1 MITAELIAPF
11 KFEEIRLTNTKKKHA
26 GIIWLASFPKSG
38 NTWTRAFLH
47 NLLKIMQGESDGLT
61 SVNKM
66 AEYSTWEI
74 GAKLY
79 EKILGKPVGEATRA
93 EIANARP
100 LAQAELA
107 GQSEGM
113 ILVKTHNAL
122 VLDRGFSTIN
132 FAVTS
137 GAIYVVRNPL
147 DVAISY
153 SHHVSRTID
162 QAIKAMEIRGVET
175 HVNENVVYEV
185 YGSWSQHVESWTK
198 KPHRAIYVM
207 RYEDMLDNP
216 AVTFGKLA
224 QHLLLNPTPDQ
235 LEKAIELS
243 SFDRLQKLEQD
254 EGFVEKP
261 KAAEKFFREGRAGQW
276 QAILTGEQIN
286 RIIAVH
292 GDQMAKFGY
301 LPLKA

>member
-1 MITAELIAPF
+1 MPDV
-11 KFEEIRLTNTKKKHA
+11 TKQPA

-61 SVNKM
+61 SINKM

-74 GAKLY
+74 SAKLY
-79 EKILGKPVGEATRA
+79 ENILGKPIAEATRT
-93 EIANARP
+93 EIAAIRP
-100 LAQAELA
+100 KVQTELA
-107 GQSEGM
+107 ARSEGM

-153 SHHVSRTID
+153 SHHLGRTID
-162 QAIKAMEIRGVET
+162 ETIKAMEFRGVET
-175 HVNENVVYEV
+175 HVNEKVVYEV

-198 KPHRAIYVM
+198 KPHRAIYAM
-207 RYEDMLDNP
+207 RYEDMLDKP
-216 AVTFGKLA
+216 AETFGKLC
-224 QHLLLNPTPDQ
+224 QHLLLNPTPSQ

-243 SFDRLQKLEQD
+243 SFDRLQKLERD

-261 KAAEKFFREGRAGQW
+261 KAAEKFFREGRSGQW
-276 QAILTGEQIN
+276 REKLTDEQIN
-286 RIIAVH
+286 RIISVH
-292 GDQMAKFGY
+292 GEQMARFGY
-301 LPLKA
+301 LPLKT

>member
-1 MITAELIAPF
+1 MNDP
-11 KFEEIRLTNTKKKHA
+11 TKQTA
-26 GIIWLASFPKSG
+26 GIVWLASFPKSG

-47 NLLKIMQGESDGLT
+47 NLLKIMQGETDGLT

-66 AEYSTWEI
+66 AEYSTWEM
-74 GAKLY
+74 GAKLFDQ
-79 EKILGKPVGEATRA
+79 ILGKPATEATQA
-93 EIANARP
+93 EIAAARP
-100 LAQAELA
+100 KAQAELA

-122 VLDRGFSTIN
+122 VLDRGFPTIN

-147 DVAISY
+147 DVVISY
-153 SHHVSRTID
+153 AHHMSRTID
-162 QAIKAMEIRGVET
+162 QTIKAMEIRGAET
-175 HVNENVVYEV
+175 AVNEKVVYEV

-207 RYEDMLDNP
+207 RYEDMLAN
-216 AVTFGKLA
+216 AAATFGKLA
-224 QHLLLNPTPDQ
+224 RHLLLNPTPAQ
-235 LEKAIELS
+235 LKKAIELS
-243 SFDRLQKLEQD
+243 SFDRLQKLEQE

-261 KAAEKFFREGRAGQW
+261 KTAEKFFREGRSGQW
-276 QAILTGEQIN
+276 QEKLTDEQVN

-292 GDQMAKFGY
+292 GEQMARFGY
-301 LPLKA
+301 LPPKT